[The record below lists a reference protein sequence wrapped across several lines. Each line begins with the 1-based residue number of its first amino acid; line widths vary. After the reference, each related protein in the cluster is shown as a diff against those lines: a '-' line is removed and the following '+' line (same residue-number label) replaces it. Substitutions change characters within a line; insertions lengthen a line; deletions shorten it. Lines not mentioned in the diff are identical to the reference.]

1 VRSKKRSPISPT
13 LKLLEQS
20 TPLFLDHNLGNKQ
33 LPELLRLAGFT
44 VVCHV
49 PTFDKEEDD
58 DVWIRECAKRGWVIV
73 TSDKNI
79 ETDPVNRL
87 AVIESEARIFF
98 LNEGGCRAILWAAAL
113 IVSKEKIWQIV
124 LSTKGP
130 FLANVARET
139 PFLVTNV
146 RNPND
151 GPPPAQ
157 SPPSPGP
164 VEPSPFADF
173 LKF

>member
-1 VRSKKRSPISPT
+1 MPSKKQSPISPT

-33 LPELLRLAGFT
+33 LPELLRLAGFK

-58 DVWIRECAKRGWVIV
+58 DVWIRECAKRGWVII
-73 TSDKNI
+73 TCDKNI
-79 ETDPVNRL
+79 ESDPINRL

-98 LNEGGCRAILWAAAL
+98 LSEGGCRAIFWASA
-113 IVSKEKIWQIV
+113 ITVSKEKIWQTV
-124 LSTKGP
+124 LHTKGP
-130 FLANVARET
+130 FFANIAKDT

-151 GPPPAQ
+151 TSPAKEPPIQPA
-157 SPPSPGP
+157 SPS
-164 VEPSPFADF
+164 VFAAF
-173 LKF
+173 IKS